1 MIPASV
7 FHPGQDAGKQEERFF
22 RNESYYTHPNI
33 WTSLWMRLGNYQKIF
48 KTSIMWKSSSAI
60 PFKVF
65 KKDSLVK
72 KNKDRDFNEFYTR
85 NFSSFT
91 ALG

>member
-7 FHPGQDAGKQEERFF
+7 FHLDQDAGKQEERFF
-22 RNESYYTHPNI
+22 HNESYYTRPNI
-33 WTSLWMRLGNYQKIF
+33 WTSLWMRLENYQRIL

-65 KKDSLVK
+65 KKDFLTK
-72 KNKDRDFNEFYTR
+72 KNKEREISIDFVQGTFHLSR
-85 NFSSFT
+85 H
-91 ALG
+91 